1 MGDQDKSV
9 LVILKIPLQPLDML
23 YIQIVCRLVEEQD
36 IRLFKKKFSEKDLR
50 SLSAAQIRYIA
61 VQTDIGQPQRTSD
74 FLHLR
79 IDGIK
84 IVVHQKILDRSQ
96 LLHHGVHLF
105 LRGVSHLRADVV
117 HLLLHLKEEGK
128 GTLKHVAD
136 RHTLLKHGML
146 V

>member
-1 MGDQDKSV
+1 MGDQDKGV
-9 LVILKIPLQPLDML
+9 LIVLKVPFQPLDML
-23 YIQIVCRLVEEQD
+23 YIQVVCRLVEEQD
-36 IRLFKKKFSEKDLR
+36 IRLFKKKFSEEDLR
-50 SLSAAQIRYIA
+50 SLSAGEL
-61 VQTDIGQPQRTSD
+61 VNVLVKTDLVEAEGASYL
-74 FLHLR
+74 LHLGVDNVE
-79 IDGIK
+79 IMC
-84 IVVHQKILDRSQ
+84 HQKILDRSQ

>member
-36 IRLFKKKFSEKDLR
+36 IRLLKKKLSEEDLR
-50 SLSAAQIRYIA
+50 SLSAGEL
-61 VQTDIGQPQRTSD
+61 VNVLVKTDLVEAEGASD
-74 FLHLR
+74 LLHLGVDNVE
-79 IDGIK
+79 IMC
-84 IVVHQKILDRSQ
+84 HQKILDRSQ
-96 LLHHGVHLF
+96 LLHHGVHLI
-105 LRGVSHLRADVV
+105 LGRISHLRADVV

>member
-1 MGDQDKSV
+1 
-9 LVILKIPLQPLDML
+9 ML

-36 IRLFKKKFSEKDLR
+36 IRLLKKQFSEKDLR
-50 SLSAAQIRYIA
+50 SLSAGKL
-61 VQTDIGQPQRTSD
+61 VNVLVKTDLVEAEGASD
-74 FLHLR
+74 LLHLGVYNIEVMR
-79 IDGIK
+79 
-84 IVVHQKILDRSQ
+84 HQKILDRSQ
-96 LLHHGVHLF
+96 FLHHGVHLI
-105 LRGVSHLRADVV
+105 LGGVSHLRADVV

>member
-1 MGDQDKSV
+1 MGDQDKGV
-9 LVILKIPLQPLDML
+9 LIVLKVPLQPLDML

-36 IRLFKKKFSEKDLR
+36 IRLFKKKLSEEDLR
-50 SLSAAQIRYIA
+50 SLSAGEL
-61 VQTDIGQPQRTSD
+61 VNVLVKTDLVEAEGASD
-74 FLHLR
+74 LLHLGVDNVE
-79 IDGIK
+79 IMC
-84 IVVHQKILDRSQ
+84 HQKILDRSQ
-96 LLHHGVHLF
+96 LLHHGVHLI
-105 LRGVSHLRADVV
+105 LGRISHLRADVV

>member
-1 MGDQDKSV
+1 MGDQDKGI
-9 LVILKIPLQPLDML
+9 LIILKVPLQPLDML

-36 IRLFKKKFSEKDLR
+36 IRLLKKKFSEEDLR
-50 SLSAAQIRYIA
+50 SLSAGELVNIL
-61 VQTDIGQPQRTSD
+61 VKSD
-74 FLHLR
+74 LIETEGASDLLHFGVDN
-79 IDGIK
+79 IEIMC
-84 IVVHQKILDRSQ
+84 HQKILDRSQ
-96 LLHHGVHLF
+96 LLHHGVHLI
-105 LRGVSHLRADVV
+105 LGRISHLRADVV

>member
-36 IRLFKKKFSEKDLR
+36 IRLLKKKFSEEDLR
-50 SLSAAQIRYIA
+50 SLSAGEL
-61 VQTDIGQPQRTSD
+61 VNVLVKTDLVEAEGASD
-74 FLHLR
+74 LLHLR
-79 IDGIK
+79 VDNVEIMC
-84 IVVHQKILDRSQ
+84 HQKILDRSQ
-96 LLHHGVHLF
+96 LLHHGVHLI
-105 LRGVSHLRADVV
+105 LGRISHLRADVV

>member
-1 MGDQDKSV
+1 MGDQDKGV

-36 IRLFKKKFSEKDLR
+36 IRLFKKKLSEEDLR
-50 SLSAAQIRYIA
+50 SLSAGEL
-61 VQTDIGQPQRTSD
+61 VNVLVKTDLIETEGASD
-74 FLHLR
+74 LLHLGVDNVEVMR
-79 IDGIK
+79 
-84 IVVHQKILDRSQ
+84 HQKILNRSQ
-96 LLHHGVHLF
+96 LLHHGVHLI
-105 LRGVSHLRADVV
+105 LGRVSHLRADVV

-136 RHTLLKHGML
+136 RHALFKHRVL

>member
-23 YIQIVCRLVEEQD
+23 YIQVVCRLVEEQD
-36 IRLFKKKFSEKDLR
+36 IRLLKKKFSEEDLR
-50 SLSAAQIRYIA
+50 SLSAGEL
-61 VQTDIGQPQRTSD
+61 VNVLVKTDLVEAEGASD
-74 FLHLR
+74 LLHLGVDN
-79 IDGIK
+79 IEIMC
-84 IVVHQKILDRSQ
+84 HQKILDRSQ
-96 LLHHGVHLF
+96 LLHHGVHLI
-105 LRGVSHLRADVV
+105 LGRISHLRADVV

>member
-36 IRLFKKKFSEKDLR
+36 IRLLKKKFSEEDLR
-50 SLSAAQIRYIA
+50 SLSAGEF
-61 VQTDIGQPQRTSD
+61 VNVLVKTDLVEAEGASD
-74 FLHLR
+74 LLHLGVDNVE
-79 IDGIK
+79 IMC
-84 IVVHQKILDRSQ
+84 HQKILDRSQ
-96 LLHHGVHLF
+96 LLHHGVHLI
-105 LRGVSHLRADVV
+105 LGRISHLRADVV

>member
-36 IRLFKKKFSEKDLR
+36 IRLLKKKFSEEDLR
-50 SLSAAQIRYIA
+50 SLSAGEL
-61 VQTDIGQPQRTSD
+61 VNVLVKTDLVEAEGASD
-74 FLHLR
+74 LLHLGVDNVE
-79 IDGIK
+79 IMC
-84 IVVHQKILDRSQ
+84 HQKILDRSQ
-96 LLHHGVHLF
+96 LLHHGVHLI
-105 LRGVSHLRADVV
+105 LGRISHLRADVV

-128 GTLKHVAD
+128 GTLKHIAD

>member
-1 MGDQDKSV
+1 
-9 LVILKIPLQPLDML
+9 ML

-36 IRLFKKKFSEKDLR
+36 IRLLKKKFSEEDLR
-50 SLSAAQIRYIA
+50 SLSAGEL
-61 VQTDIGQPQRTSD
+61 VNVLVKTDLVEAEGASD
-74 FLHLR
+74 LLHLGVDNVE
-79 IDGIK
+79 IMC
-84 IVVHQKILDRSQ
+84 HQKILDRSQ
-96 LLHHGVHLF
+96 LLHHGVHLI
-105 LRGVSHLRADVV
+105 LGHISHLRADVV

>member
-36 IRLFKKKFSEKDLR
+36 IRLLKKKFSEEDLR
-50 SLSAAQIRYIA
+50 SLSAGEL
-61 VQTDIGQPQRTSD
+61 VNVLVKTDLVEAEGASD
-74 FLHLR
+74 LLHLGVDNVE
-79 IDGIK
+79 IMC
-84 IVVHQKILDRSQ
+84 HQKILDRSQ
-96 LLHHGVHLF
+96 LLHHGVHLI
-105 LRGVSHLRADVV
+105 LGRISHLRADVV

>member
-1 MGDQDKSV
+1 M
-9 LVILKIPLQPLDML
+9 
-23 YIQIVCRLVEEQD
+23 C
-36 IRLFKKKFSEKDLR
+36 
-50 SLSAAQIRYIA
+50 
-61 VQTDIGQPQRTSD
+61 
-74 FLHLR
+74 
-79 IDGIK
+79 
-84 IVVHQKILDRSQ
+84 HQKILDRSQ

-146 V
+146 VQVADADVLGPLDLAGIRGKLAGYDIEKC